1 MQFVPFTPAT
11 LASALA
17 GWIDRRVERLGSG
30 SNPEKPQPG
39 RVFGFDGAPEVGTA
53 ELADRVAEVLRGVG
67 RPALRASTDSWWRP
81 AALRLEL
88 GRQDVDML
96 LTGWVDVA
104 ALRRELFGPVAA
116 GTGTFITR
124 LRDPVTDRP
133 IRQPAAPTPPGAV
146 LLLDGPFLLAA
157 DLPLEALVGVQVSTR
172 TVRRALA
179 AEKSWWTAGFEQ
191 YEREYR
197 PSERADVLLA
207 YDHPRA
213 PAAAGLPDGA
223 RR

>member
-1 MQFVPFTPAT
+1 
-11 LASALA
+11 
-17 GWIDRRVERLGSG
+17 
-30 SNPEKPQPG
+30 
-39 RVFGFDGAPEVGTA
+39 
-53 ELADRVAEVLRGVG
+53 
-67 RPALRASTDSWWRP
+67 
-81 AALRLEL
+81 
-88 GRQDVDML
+88 ML